1 MTQADIARMIKLC
14 GVPRSRTVEV
24 LYPNPC
30 VTIYTDD
37 CYWLLVIAVA
47 REMSQPGQLIQV
59 EALGHARDVKPGEHV
74 FYKVSTIGPRFA
86 YQSLDD
92 KQRRNMRNRQTT
104 IDIHVA

>member
-1 MTQADIARMIKLC
+1 
-14 GVPRSRTVEV
+14 
-24 LYPNPC
+24 
-30 VTIYTDD
+30 
-37 CYWLLVIAVA
+37 
-47 REMSQPGQLIQV
+47 
-59 EALGHARDVKPGEHV
+59 LGHARDVKPGEHV